1 MTSAKW
7 SLAISPYR
15 QWFGIHP
22 QKKCLYGSCGIQH
35 QMPRDL
41 GGILS
46 TCAFGNRQTDLVPGY
61 GSWSGPWT
69 GFRPSWSW
77 SRKPVE
83 HWLRQSPMDKR
94 AFVGVQEFSG
104 GDIKA
109 CCWSKKKSKIGHIG
123 KSEEQPF
130 PKIAQLNAK
139 TALLGLW
146 FYSHKVRVN
155 ELLNA
160 QLPQLCRMLPETHF
174 SHTQPRILSH
184 ELHD

>member
-1 MTSAKW
+1 MGLDEGSRWHRMVSDFSEHGRDRSQWSTVFKDWGRWMTSAKW
-7 SLAISPYR
+7 SLAISSYR

-46 TCAFGNRQTDLVPGY
+46 TRAFGNRQTDLVPGY

-69 GFRPSWSW
+69 GFRPSWPW

-109 CCWSKKKSKIGHIG
+109 CCWSKKNPRLGT
-123 KSEEQPF
+123 SEKVKNSPF
-130 PKIAQLNAK
+130 P
-139 TALLGLW
+139 
-146 FYSHKVRVN
+146 R
-155 ELLNA
+155 
-160 QLPQLCRMLPETHF
+160 
-174 SHTQPRILSH
+174 
-184 ELHD
+184 